1 MRLRVLHYV
10 DYIYVYVVMG
20 FFVRTSFSAVVNLL
34 LLRLTIVSVM
44 LDC

>member
-44 LDC
+44 LGC